1 MTPPIAFLSF
11 NGAQILRDGQLT
23 TGSIAVREGFMRD
36 NTHAGGPSIN
46 LAGYYVLPGI
56 IDLHGDAFEHHVAPR
71 PSAPFPVQLG
81 LAGTD
86 RDAAANGVTTAWMA
100 QSWSWEGGGRGP
112 EFAEKFLQ
120 AHSDYRPQLLTDL
133 RVQIRCETHTVDTQD
148 RLIDAIETYGVDYVV
163 FNNHLDEAVE
173 MAKTQPDRVAAWAA
187 RAGRTAA
194 EHIALVEATRDLNT
208 QVPRYLCNLAAAFD
222 RLAVRYG
229 SHDDPDGRT
238 REYYSMI
245 GAKICEFPTHR
256 SAAAL
261 AKTWADP
268 VIMGAPNV
276 VRGGSQSG
284 NIAAVSLIREGLCD
298 ALVSDYHYPTLAQSA
313 FALADADIMDF
324 ARAWGMISTRPARI
338 MGLGDRG
345 VIDEG
350 KRADLTIINAT
361 TRQIEGTM
369 AAGRWSH
376 LSGGLAHRLTQA
388 APKLRIAA
396 E

>member
-1 MTPPIAFLSF
+1 MTHPIAYLSF
-11 NGAQILRDGQLT
+11 HGAQVLREGEIT
-23 TGSIAVREGFMRD
+23 HGTITVREGFLRD
-36 NTHAGGPSIN
+36 ETSRSGPSIN
-46 LAGYYVLPGI
+46 LGGYYLLPGV
-56 IDLHGDAFEHHVAPR
+56 IDLHGDAFEHHLSPR
-71 PSAPFPVQLG
+71 PSAPFPIPMG

-112 EFAEKFLQ
+112 DFAETFLKE
-120 AHSDYRPQLLTDL
+120 YTNFRPHLLTDL
-133 RVQIRCETHTVDTQD
+133 RVQIRCETYTVDTQD
-148 RLIDAIETYGVDYVV
+148 RLIDAVETYGIDYVI
-163 FNNHLDEAVE
+163 FNNHLDEAIDI
-173 MAKTQPDRVAAWAA
+173 AKTDPARIAMWAA
-187 RAGRTAA
+187 RAGRTPD
-194 EHIALVEATRDLNT
+194 EHMALVHATRDFAP
-208 QVPRYLCNLAAAFD
+208 QVPRYLCNLSAAFD

-238 REYYSMI
+238 REYYAMI
-245 GAKICEFPTHR
+245 GAKICEFPTQR
-256 SAAAL
+256 GAAAL
-261 AKTWADP
+261 AKAWADP

-284 NIAAVSLIREGLCD
+284 NVAAVALIREGLCD
-298 ALVSDYHYPTLAQSA
+298 ALVSDYHYPTLAQAA
-313 FALADADIMDF
+313 FRLADAGLMDF
-324 ARAWGMISTRPARI
+324 AKAWAMISTRPARI

-345 VIDEG
+345 VIADG

-369 AAGRWSH
+369 AGGRWSY
-376 LSGGLAHRLTQA
+376 LSAGLAHRLTQA